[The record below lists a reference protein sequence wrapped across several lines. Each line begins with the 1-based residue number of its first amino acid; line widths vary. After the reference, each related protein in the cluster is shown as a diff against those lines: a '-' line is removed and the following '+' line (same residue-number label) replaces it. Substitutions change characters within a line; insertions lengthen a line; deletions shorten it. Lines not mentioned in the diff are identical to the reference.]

1 MCNVLE
7 YILTHTAHVIVTN
20 YRQGKGKKTSYKPQR
35 KSLVMWSIPHF
46 PPTGATDLLQKVEL
60 KDPFET
66 SDDGIP

>member
-1 MCNVLE
+1 MSGSIELLRSLNKKCQTYV
-7 YILTHTAHVIVTN
+7 
-20 YRQGKGKKTSYKPQR
+20 QGKGKKTSYKPQR